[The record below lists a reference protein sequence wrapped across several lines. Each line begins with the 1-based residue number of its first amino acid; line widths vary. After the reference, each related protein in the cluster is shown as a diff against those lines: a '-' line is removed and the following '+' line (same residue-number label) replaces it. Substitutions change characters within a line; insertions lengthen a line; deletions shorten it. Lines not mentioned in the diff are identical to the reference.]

1 MLKKNMLM
9 KASSP
14 KLQYR
19 LLVKTAQIGVYIHVK
34 KILNQNYIKQT
45 LGTHSQLNIQREL
58 RI

>member
-1 MLKKNMLM
+1 MLM